1 MVVVVEFEF
10 ACMLVALAE
19 VVLLVVVVETV
30 VVSGTYMIMGVP
42 VCAGAGNVDTIEIVK
57 AKSRSG
63 LIWEQAIPSSLVH
76 LLIADRPWRRE

>member
-1 MVVVVEFEF
+1 MF
-10 ACMLVALAE
+10 VALAE

-30 VVSGTYMIMGVP
+30 VVSGTCTIIGVP
-42 VCAGAGNVDTIEIVK
+42 VCAGAGNVDIIEIVK

-63 LIWEQAIPSSLVH
+63 LIWEEAIVSSLVH